1 MNKKFRRLFVENR
14 IEVGMAVLLFVVT
27 LAVFWQARG
36 FGYINLDDN
45 LYVMRNPMVL
55 GGLTWSGVHQAFTTV
70 LEQWWLPFLWISY
83 MADITL
89 LGPGPYGHHWVN
101 ILLHAANAGILYWVL
116 FRLTGARWRSFFVA
130 ALFAWH
136 PTRVEAVAWIAARKD
151 VLSGLFFML
160 ALWAYVRHVEKPSVR
175 RMAWVSAAMLAGLMS
190 KAILIVLPVLLLLLD
205 FWPLRRIQQVWGAGA
220 WREWKPLLLEKIPL
234 IVLAAVF
241 MGVNL
246 CTHTTGR
253 GDGAPITGMTR
264 LGMIP
269 PNVIEYVEK
278 VVVPFRL
285 SIYYPE
291 SDVVSWPYSLAA
303 LAVLILVTVVIGRQ
317 MGKRPYGVVGW
328 LWFLLALSPILRG
341 VRLGLAQVAN
351 RWTYLPLIGLGIAL
365 AWTLEEGC
373 DRPRLRRWIV
383 VGCGLL
389 LVLCGVQTHA
399 QLPWWR
405 NSLMV
410 FQRAV
415 DVTPTSHFAHD
426 SLGYTLVE
434 MGRLEEGEAHIQQA
448 VKLKPSHARYCS
460 HWGRVLL
467 LLGHPEAA
475 LELQDQAIQV
485 KRDEASFHNHRAL
498 ALLALKRIPEAET
511 AFQEALRLQPRY
523 AEGQGNYGQLLFQ
536 LGRVEEALP
545 HCQAAVLES
554 PDTGWMWYNLGMAY
568 AEQGRYVEAEP
579 CVRRALALQ
588 PGIPG
593 GQASLAK
600 IRLLQFRN

>member
-1 MNKKFRRLFVENR
+1 MKKKFRRLFAEKHVEA
-14 IEVGMAVLLFVVT
+14 GLAVLLFVVT

-45 LYVMRNPMVL
+45 SYVLRNPMVL

-83 MADITL
+83 MADIAL
-89 LGPGPYGHHWVN
+89 WGPGPYGHHWTN

-116 FRLTGARWRSFFVA
+116 FRLTGTRWRSFFVA

-175 RMAWVSAAMLAGLMS
+175 RMTWVSVAMLAGLMS

-205 FWPLRRIQQVWGAGA
+205 FWPLRRIRKTWGAGA
-220 WREWKPLLLEKIPL
+220 WGECKPLLLEKIPL

-253 GDGAPITGMTR
+253 GDGAPITWMTR

-269 PNVIEYVEK
+269 PNIMEYVEK
-278 VVVPFRL
+278 VVAPIRL

-291 SDVVSWPYSLAA
+291 VDTVSWPFSLAS
-303 LAVLILVTVVIGRQ
+303 LAVLIVVTVLIWRQ
-317 MGKRPYGVVGW
+317 RDKYPYGIVGW
-328 LWFLLALSPILRG
+328 LWFLVALLPILRG
-341 VRLGLAQVAN
+341 VRLGLAQIAN

-365 AWTLEEGC
+365 AWVLEAGGT
-373 DRPRLRRWIV
+373 RAGLRRWIAA
-383 VGCGLL
+383 GCGLVLAVCL
-389 LVLCGVQTHA
+389 LWTHA
-399 QLPWWR
+399 QLPEWR
-405 NSLMV
+405 NSLTV
-410 FQRAV
+410 FQQAV
-415 DVTPTSHFAHD
+415 AVSPTSHFAHD
-426 SLGYTLVE
+426 SLGYSLVE
-434 MGRLEEGEAHIQQA
+434 RGRLEEGAGHIHQA
-448 VKLKPSHARYCS
+448 FKLMPSRSDYCS
-460 HWGRVLL
+460 HWGRTLL
-467 LLGHPEAA
+467 LLGHPEESLAV
-475 LELQDQAIQV
+475 QDQAIRM
-485 KRDEASFHNHRAL
+485 KGADASFHNHRAL
-498 ALLALKRIPEAET
+498 ALAALGRKAEAEM
-511 AFQEALRLQPRY
+511 ALREALRQRPRY
-523 AEGQGNYGQLLFQ
+523 AEAAGNLGQLLMQ
-536 LGRVEEALP
+536 MGRMEDALP
-545 HCQAAVLES
+545 HCQAAVSES
-554 PDTGWMWYNLGMAY
+554 PDTGWMWYNLGMVY
-568 AEQGRYVEAEP
+568 AELGRYAEAEP

-593 GQASLAK
+593 GQAALAR
-600 IRLLQFRN
+600 IHLLQF